1 MIDPSAEALGRA
13 FVVLQA
19 AMDALPYSMFWKD
32 SSLRYYGCNAS
43 FAALAGLATPAEI
56 GGRDDFDM
64 PWPRAQ
70 AEKFRDDDREVL
82 TTGVAK
88 LNILEVLRVDGED
101 RWVETHKAP
110 LRDRAGALLGLV
122 GWFHD
127 VTARKLAEEVAARAH
142 QEALQELATPL
153 LPVADGVVVMPL
165 VGTLDETRGTQA
177 TQILLAGV
185 AEHRAHTA
193 ILDVTGVRE
202 IDTHVIE
209 GIVRAARGVRLL
221 GAEAVI
227 TGIRP
232 AVAQA
237 IAALGIPLEGVV
249 ALADLKAGVAHALRP
264 RRG

>member
-1 MIDPSAEALGRA
+1 MANTSAEELERAL
-13 FVVLQA
+13 VVLQA
-19 AMDALPYSMFWKD
+19 TADALPYSMFWKD
-32 SSLRYYGCNAS
+32 MSLRYYGCNVL
-43 FAALAGLATPAEI
+43 FAAQAGLATPAEI
-56 GGRDDFDM
+56 CGRDDFDM

-70 AEKFRDDDREVL
+70 AEKFRADDREVL

-88 LNILEVLRVDGED
+88 PTILEVLRVDGED

-110 LRDRAGALLGLV
+110 LRDRTGALLGVV

-127 VTARKLAEEVAARAH
+127 VTARKLAEEETARAH

-165 VGTLDETRGTQA
+165 VGTLDAHRGAQA
-177 TQILLAGV
+177 TQTLLAGV

-193 ILDVTGVRE
+193 ILDVTGVRT

-232 AVAQA
+232 PVAQV
-237 IAALGIPLEGVV
+237 IAGLGIDLGAIV
-249 ALADLKAGVAHALRP
+249 ALADLKAGVAHALQA